1 MQQPTPRT
9 PRHRGPVAVEELRT
23 RLMAAAGQIRDHLTS
38 VIATAPDEAGLV
50 PPTDWDLRTPHDP
63 QEVVDHPEAHS
74 LLSGLLPDA
83 ECVYAYAR
91 LWNSR
96 VYPEPTI
103 YWRGTRT
110 VIEHEGLRIGVEVWG
125 MVSGQD
131 PHQQDQ

>member
-9 PRHRGPVAVEELRT
+9 PRHRGPVADAELRT
-23 RLMAAAGQIRDHLTS
+23 RLMDAAGQIRDHLTS
-38 VIATAPDEAGLV
+38 VIATAPDAAGLV
-50 PPTDWDLRTPHDP
+50 PAVDWDLRTPHDP
-63 QEVVDHPEAHS
+63 QAVAAHPEAHV
-74 LLSGLLPDA
+74 LLSGLLPSADD
-83 ECVYAYAR
+83 VYAYAR

-96 VYPEPTI
+96 VYPEPTM

-110 VIEHEGLRIGVEVWG
+110 VIEVDGLRIGVEVWG

>member
-23 RLMAAAGQIRDHLTS
+23 RLVDTARRVRDHLTRLVDDS
-38 VIATAPDEAGLV
+38 PAEVGLV
-50 PPTDWDLRTPHDP
+50 PAVDWDLRTPHDP
-63 QEVVDHPEAHS
+63 QAVVDHPEAHA
-74 LLSGLLPDA
+74 LLSGLLPSADD
-83 ECVYAYAR
+83 VYAYAR

-125 MVSGQD
+125 MVSSQD

>member
-1 MQQPTPRT
+1 MNQPTPRT
-9 PRHRGPVAVEELRT
+9 PRHRVPVADVELRT
-23 RLMAAAGQIRDHLTS
+23 RLVDTARRVRDHLTRL
-38 VIATAPDEAGLV
+38 VDEAPAEAGLV
-50 PPTDWDLRTPHDP
+50 PPVDWDLRTPHDP
-63 QEVVDHPEAHS
+63 AVVAESPEAHV
-74 LLSGLLPDA
+74 LLAGLLPDA